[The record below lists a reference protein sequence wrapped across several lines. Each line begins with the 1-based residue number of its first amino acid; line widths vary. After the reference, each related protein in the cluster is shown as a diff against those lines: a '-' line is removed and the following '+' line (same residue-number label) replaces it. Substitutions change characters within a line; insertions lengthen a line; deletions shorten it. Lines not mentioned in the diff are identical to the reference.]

1 VTFECIRLE
10 LHFRAAGSL
19 SFPPGKAANV
29 LRGALG
35 MALGQAVFAPKS
47 AVGPSG
53 LADAPRPFVF
63 RAAHLDG
70 CTIPA
75 GSEFH
80 FDVNLFDTRAEIR
93 REFVAAFT
101 RWGKPAE
108 LIAANDRVEV
118 IDLAASLT
126 PVPRVRIE
134 FVTPT
139 ELKAEGL
146 PVARPEFAV
155 LFARLRDRISAL
167 RALYGEGPLDI
178 DFRAAGERAAAVRL
192 TGCDLRARHAER
204 RSSRTGQVHPLGG
217 FTGTADY
224 EGDLAEFL
232 PYLRAG
238 QFTGV
243 GRQTVWGK
251 GEIRL
256 CVSANNISET

>member
-35 MALGQAVFAPKS
+35 MVLGQTVFAPKS
-47 AVGPSG
+47 TVGPSG

-63 RAAHLDG
+63 RAVHLDG
-70 CTIPA
+70 CSIPP

-80 FDVNLFDTRAEIR
+80 FDINLFDTRPEIR
-93 REFVAAFT
+93 REFVAAFK

-108 LIAANDRVEV
+108 LTAAHDRVEV
-118 IDLAASLT
+118 VDLAAPL
-126 PVPRVRIE
+126 PAPPRVRVE

-139 ELKAEGL
+139 ELKSDGL
-146 PVARPEFAV
+146 PVAQPEFAV

-167 RALYGEGPLDI
+167 RALYGPGPLDI
-178 DFRAAGERAAAVRL
+178 DFRGMAERAAAVHL
-192 TGCDLRARHAER
+192 TACDLRTHQAER

-256 CVSANNISET
+256 HLSP